1 MYAVINV
8 LINTGDIPV
17 DGWRLI
23 LVGVVELIPLYTLV
37 PRFILSLRKLY
48 VRDLPGRRGNEIDTA
63 FGSTPAFGRGAVAS
77 TMVFADAEQNEGL
90 EHGEE
95 MEMEEWESHGAGSSG
110 L

>member
-37 PRFILSLRKLY
+37 PRFILSLRRLY
-48 VRDLPGRRGNEIDTA
+48 ERDLQGGRGSNIDTA
-63 FGSTPAFGRGAVAS
+63 FGVTSMSGHGGASSTI
-77 TMVFADAEQNEGL
+77 MFADGGQNEGL
-90 EHGEE
+90 EQGDEIQLEE
-95 MEMEEWESHGAGSSG
+95 REPRSDGSSG
-110 L
+110 W